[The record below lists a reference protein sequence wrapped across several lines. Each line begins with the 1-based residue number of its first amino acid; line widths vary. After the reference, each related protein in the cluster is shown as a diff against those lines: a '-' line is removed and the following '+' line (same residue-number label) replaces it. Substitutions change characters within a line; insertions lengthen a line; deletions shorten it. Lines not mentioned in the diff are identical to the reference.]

1 MNATY
6 IAAHDL
12 RAAFNREL
20 LRLAARP
27 WLGGP
32 HCAIREGVLLA
43 WMPGQEGATVIDQE
57 RMEALAR
64 VEDAAG
70 PEKVGKVLSW

>member
-1 MNATY
+1 MISSLAP
-6 IAAHDL
+6 HDL
-12 RAAFNREL
+12 CAAFNREL

-43 WMPGQEGATVIDQE
+43 WMPNQDGVTIIDQA

-64 VEDAAG
+64 LEDAAG